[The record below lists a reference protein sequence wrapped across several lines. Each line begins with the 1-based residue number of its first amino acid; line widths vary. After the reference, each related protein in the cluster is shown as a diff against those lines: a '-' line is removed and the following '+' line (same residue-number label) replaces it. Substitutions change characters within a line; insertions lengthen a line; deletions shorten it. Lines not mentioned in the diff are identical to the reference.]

1 MRFRYILKTGLIA
14 GMFTAAVS
22 LVSVPAQSQH
32 QQVFINGQP
41 MHPAVVAQ
49 IQQAIGMVLPG
60 GAYSWNGQYLYD
72 AYGNAVPLS
81 LGGTGPTQY
90 PGGTIG
96 EVYSDGSSSWGN
108 PNTGIGGVY
117 DSSGGCEAGSC
128 VNILD

>member
-1 MRFRYILKTGLIA
+1 MRFGQILKAGLIA

-22 LVSVPAQSQH
+22 LASVPAQSQY

-49 IQQAIGMVLPG
+49 IQQAIGIILPSG
-60 GAYSWNGQYLYD
+60 EYFWDGQYLYD
-72 AYGNAVPLS
+72 GYGNAVPLS

-90 PGGTIG
+90 PGGTSG
-96 EVYSDGSSSWGN
+96 EVYPDGSGSWAN
-108 PNTGIGGVY
+108 QNTGIGGVY
-117 DSSGGCEAGSC
+117 DPSGGCEAGSC